1 MTNEKRDVNTIVLTK
16 EAYDRMK
23 NENMRCRMLLDSI
36 MKYIQFKSETGNE
49 LQVDGDRIVSTIE
62 LCYPDTYTQKV
73 SQLKRKR
80 TIEREK
86 SIGIGEKH
94 KSD

>member
-1 MTNEKRDVNTIVLTK
+1 MTNEKREINTIVLSK

-36 MKYIQFKSETGNE
+36 MKYIQFKSETSNE
-49 LQVDGDRIVSTIE
+49 LEVDGDRIVSTIE
-62 LCYPDTYTQKV
+62 LCYPDTYAQKV

-86 SIGIGEKH
+86 SIGIGE
-94 KSD
+94 

>member
-1 MTNEKRDVNTIVLTK
+1 MQDNKRDVNIINHTK
-16 EAYDRMK
+16 EAYDKIK

-36 MKYIQFKSETGNE
+36 MKYINFKSDTSNE
-49 LQVDGDRIVSTIE
+49 LAVDSDRILRTIE
-62 LCYPDTYTQKV
+62 LCYPDTYAQKV

-86 SIGIGEKH
+86 AIGVGE
-94 KSD
+94 

>member
-1 MTNEKRDVNTIVLTK
+1 MTNEKREINTIVLSK

-36 MKYIQFKSETGNE
+36 MKYVSFKSETSNE
-49 LQVDGDRIVSTIE
+49 LQVDGDRIISTIE

-80 TIEREK
+80 TIEHEK
-86 SIGIGEKH
+86 SIGIGE
-94 KSD
+94 